1 MPSLQRRDDPRY
13 LRRRGGGAMAG
24 VDVDSAG
31 PDGVAGAA
39 AFFGFLASLLP
50 RWCFDTGLDPG
61 QQHGT
66 GLGHG

>member
-1 MPSLQRRDDPRY
+1 
-13 LRRRGGGAMAG
+13 MAG